1 MIALPEPACEE
12 SAPVRQRVVDIPT
25 DPETPG
31 MNAATARPVRPFPVT
46 NRMVLAI
53 AVPMTLA
60 YLTTPLQG
68 LVDTG
73 VVGQM
78 GEATLIG
85 GLAIGTIVFDVLFN
99 TFNFLRSATTGLV
112 AQAFGRED
120 AVEEQAVFWRSLA
133 IALVSGLVIVL
144 LAPVIIAVGALA
156 MDPGPGVR
164 EAMETYMAIRILSAP
179 AGLANYAILGYLL
192 GRGEARPALL
202 IQGLINGINIVLS
215 LWLGLHLGW
224 GVQGVAIGTVAGEVA
239 GTVFGF
245 VRVVGRFDRAA
256 RPSRAQVF
264 DRAAILRLMVLNRDI
279 MIRSFALL
287 AAFAFFTRTGAQF
300 GAVALA
306 ANAILMNIFFIAGN
320 YLDGFATAAEQMVGR
335 SIGANFRPAFDRAIR
350 LTAAWGFALAA
361 VTALAFILFGHAVI
375 DLMTTATEVQ
385 AAALRYLPW
394 AALTPVAGV
403 LAFQMDG
410 VFIGATWSRDMRN
423 MMLLSL
429 AVFLAGTWLA
439 VPFLGNHG
447 LWLVFNLFL
456 GLRGFSLIAI
466 LRRRAAGVFA

>member
-1 MIALPEPACEE
+1 MLHEITREQVVPDTRALGKAMTE
-12 SAPVRQRVVDIPT
+12 
-25 DPETPG
+25 
-31 MNAATARPVRPFPVT
+31 AAAGPVRPFPVT

-53 AVPMTLA
+53 AVPMTFA

-78 GEATLIG
+78 GEAALIG

-112 AQAFGRED
+112 AQAYGRKDER
-120 AVEEQAVFWRSLA
+120 EEQAIFWRSLS
-133 IALVSGLVIVL
+133 IALVSGILIVV
-144 LAPVIIAVGALA
+144 LAPAIIAAGAWT

-192 GRGEARPALL
+192 GRGEAGPALA

-224 GVQGVAIGTVAGEVA
+224 GVEGVAIGTVAGEIA
-239 GTVFGF
+239 GTVLGF
-245 VRVVGRFDRAA
+245 WRVVGRFDPAA
-256 RPSRAQVF
+256 RPSLARVF
-264 DRAAILRLMVLNRDI
+264 ERTAILRLMALNRDI

-287 AAFAFFTRTGAQF
+287 GAFAFFTHVGAGF

-306 ANAILMNIFFIAGN
+306 ANAILMNIFFVAGN

-335 SIGANFRPAFDRAIR
+335 SIGANFRPAFDRVIR

-361 VTALAFILFGHAVI
+361 VTAVVFIVFGHAVI
-375 DLMTTATEVQ
+375 DLITTATDVR

-394 AALTPVAGV
+394 AALTPIAGV

-423 MMLLSL
+423 MMLISL
-429 AVFLAGTWLA
+429 AVFLVATWIA
-439 VPFLGNHG
+439 VPLLGNDG
-447 LWLVFNLFL
+447 LWLVFNVFL
-456 GLRGFSLIAI
+456 GLRGLSLIAI
-466 LRRRAAGVFA
+466 LRRRAAGVFAAR